1 MAAQTEVIHWGP
13 LSSGRNGA
21 WGRSQRQ
28 AAPREELGSCCLVTS
43 WGRLAWNIPVN
54 TESHGSQET
63 LS

>member
-21 WGRSQRQ
+21 WGRSQQQ
-28 AAPREELGSCCLVTS
+28 AAPGEELGSCCLVTS

-54 TESHGSQET
+54 TESQGSQET